1 MSVTSTNG
9 FCWVCHCWCRC
20 RYHTVPGRK
29 RRRRASEESAAKK
42 NSLSRALS
50 SIPELGAFAR
60 ERLTL
65 MVLVTNPAA
74 LDAVTRVSGGGWER
88 EHRDGTRVGGAW
100 FEQSVARDGL
110 DLCTYVR
117 RNRFAGGALVRAER
131 CLRRFGP
138 MHVRRSNRLALA
150 CLPVSASNRFFT
162 TCPTALRRR
171 AAHAQLLY
179 NRRSHPFLL

>member
-9 FCWVCHCWCRC
+9 FCWRCHRCCRC

-100 FEQSVARDGL
+100 FERSVARDGL

-117 RNRFAGGALVRAER
+117 RNRSAGGALVIEQSVACDGLDLCMFGATDWPLRVCQSLHRIGFLPRA
-131 CLRRFGP
+131 
-138 MHVRRSNRLALA
+138 RL
-150 CLPVSASNRFFT
+150 PS
-162 TCPTALRRR
+162 
-171 AAHAQLLY
+171 
-179 NRRSHPFLL
+179 